1 MHDDDLSNVYL
12 QETNQN
18 STEKNQNLDRS
29 IDNKTPLPKSPVKR
43 MRTLEAQENLEN
55 QENIETTYRKSPTK
69 VLQGGETDASPIN
82 EEVPDRE
89 GNVEPTNEF

>member
-1 MHDDDLSNVYL
+1 
-12 QETNQN
+12 
-18 STEKNQNLDRS
+18 
-29 IDNKTPLPKSPVKR
+29 